1 MTSVTVAEDLAERR
15 QLFIG
20 GHWQDSSGGEIV
32 EVRNPA
38 DQSVV
43 GHAAL
48 GSSADL
54 EQAVDA
60 AREAFDD
67 GRWRD
72 LPGAERAAVMRR
84 AADLLEERAEEIA
97 VVLTAELGCPLWFS
111 QQAHVPNPIRHTR
124 YYAGLAENYD
134 LDDVITDDS
143 GLRSLVTQEPV
154 GVVGAITPWNGPL
167 SSPSLKIT
175 PAIAAGCSVVL
186 KPPSQTPLTAYAF
199 ADAFREAGLPEGVL
213 SIVPAG
219 RVAARSLIEHPE
231 VDKLAFTGSTAAG
244 RAMMHAAAERIA
256 RVTLE
261 LGGKSAA
268 VVLPDADAGQVV
280 NAVLPMAL
288 MVNGQLCI
296 AQTRILVP
304 RQREQEFVDAFAD
317 ALASWTVGDPMDAAT
332 KIGPLVSRDQH
343 EKVSGLSLI
352 HI

>member
-167 SSPSLKIT
+167 SSPSLK
-175 PAIAAGCSVVL
+175 
-186 KPPSQTPLTAYAF
+186 
-199 ADAFREAGLPEGVL
+199 
-213 SIVPAG
+213 
-219 RVAARSLIEHPE
+219 
-231 VDKLAFTGSTAAG
+231 
-244 RAMMHAAAERIA
+244 
-256 RVTLE
+256 
-261 LGGKSAA
+261 
-268 VVLPDADAGQVV
+268 
-280 NAVLPMAL
+280 
-288 MVNGQLCI
+288 
-296 AQTRILVP
+296 
-304 RQREQEFVDAFAD
+304 
-317 ALASWTVGDPMDAAT
+317 
-332 KIGPLVSRDQH
+332 
-343 EKVSGLSLI
+343 
-352 HI
+352 